1 MTVEEDNKAFAD
13 LVQKV
18 RDNYPDLA
26 TFFERPGIATILLQG
41 AKDSITPDVMEQR
54 LHGTEYWRTTTDAQ
68 RKWDLLSGTDPAE
81 ATRQYWSNTQSTRR
95 IGESLGVQLD
105 DATYQKIATERTRN
119 GWDDKM
125 VTTALLGAHA
135 DGGWKP
141 VSGGDLGHTITGIR
155 GATANYGVTISDPQ
169 IYKYAQGIL
178 NGSQTAEGVDEY
190 LRSAAISRYSRND
203 ALVAALKNGMTTKSF
218 ADPYM
223 QVAAKE
229 LAINPEAIDMQ
240 DSKWSRFLEESPD
253 PAKQG
258 MTLDHWRQTIR
269 SDQVYGWDNTQGAK
283 DEAATLASQLTKKF
297 GATG

>member
-1 MTVEEDNKAFAD
+1 MATEAENKAFAD
-13 LVQKV
+13 LVMKV
-18 RDNYPDLA
+18 REKYPSLVG
-26 TFFERPGIATILLQG
+26 FLERPGIAAMLLQG
-41 AKDSITPDVMEQR
+41 AKDGWTADVMNQKFQE
-54 LHGTEYWRTTTDAQ
+54 TEYYKTTTDPQ
-68 RKWDLLSGTDPAE
+68 RKWDLLVATDPAS
-81 ATRQYWSNTQSTRR
+81 AQRQYWLNTENTQKLGS
-95 IGESLGVQLD
+95 SLGVQLD
-105 DATYQKIATERTRN
+105 ANSYQRITDEGTRN
-119 GWDDKM
+119 GWDNKTF
-125 VTTALLGAHA
+125 TTALLGAHA

-155 GATANYGVTISDPQ
+155 GATANYGVTVSDPQ

-203 ALVAALKNGMTTKSF
+203 ALVAALKNGLTTKSF

-229 LAINPEAIDMQ
+229 LAINPETIDMQ

-283 DEAATLASQLTKKF
+283 DEAANLASQLTKKF
-297 GATG
+297 GATA